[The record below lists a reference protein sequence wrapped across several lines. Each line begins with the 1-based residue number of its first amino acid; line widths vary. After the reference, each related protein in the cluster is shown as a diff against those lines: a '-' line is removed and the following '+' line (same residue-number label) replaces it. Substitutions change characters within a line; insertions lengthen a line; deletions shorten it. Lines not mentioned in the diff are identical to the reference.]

1 MNVSIIATIHLKV
14 DQQFWSKDYFFIYLF
29 IYLFSY
35 SLVIVNKQ
43 TYYNV

>member
-14 DQQFWSKDYFFIYLF
+14 DQQFWSKDYLF